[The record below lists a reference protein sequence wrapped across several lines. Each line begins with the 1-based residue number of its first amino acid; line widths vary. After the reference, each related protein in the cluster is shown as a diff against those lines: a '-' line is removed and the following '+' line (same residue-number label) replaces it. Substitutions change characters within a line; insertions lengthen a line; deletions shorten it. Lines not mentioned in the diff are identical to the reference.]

1 MRDCFFI
8 ILVFLL
14 EYSVHLNAQT
24 PSPEKPREYRLY
36 GKVFDAKTGEGLFGA
51 TLLVKELNRGT
62 TSKQDGTY
70 SLLLTNGEHTVQVR
84 FVGYRSTSLRVV
96 LTSDK
101 ELNIALES
109 DAIQAEEITITT
121 DKDKEKLTESTQSLD
136 VMTKEDLDAHRGQ
149 TFGESLKNLAGVS
162 VLQTGVSISKPVIR
176 GLHSQRVLIINAG
189 VRQEGQQWGAEHAPE
204 IDPFSPN
211 EIQLLRGASS
221 VEYGADAIGGVI
233 RSEPKPLPASRSLA
247 GEVMLNAFSN
257 NRQGAISGFLEG
269 GFENGLGW
277 RIQGS
282 LRKAGNYASPTYTL
296 ANSGFQEQN
305 FSTSLGLTRDF
316 GRFTLYFSRF
326 DTELGIFSGSHI
338 GNTTD
343 LLNAISRG
351 NPATSASFSYTIGLP
366 KQVVTHYLFSLHSDI
381 PLSIGRLDM
390 RYGWQYNHRRE
401 FDLHKGRRRATPDDP
416 PAYEL
421 NLWTYS
427 ADIKFHHQPFGRLI
441 GTVGVSGTTQF
452 NTNSGTSFLI
462 PNFEAYTGG
471 IFLFEELVYDHW
483 VLNGGFRYDYRTQTA
498 YTFTNS
504 RFLQSDAQRNFQTV
518 TLSTGVVYQLLPAL
532 SLAFN
537 AGTAW
542 RPPSINEL
550 YSYGVHHGTAQ
561 FEIGDSTLSVEQS
574 LNIDGTLRYESS
586 RFSAEVSVYRN
597 SISNFIYLFPLAE
610 PVVSV
615 RGAFPSFRYEQANAR
630 LYGID
635 ASFKWLM
642 FADLR
647 VEATL
652 SAVRA
657 DNLERREPIYQMPS
671 DRLTLLAHY
680 HLPDGSLLKESF
692 LEVGM
697 TLVRRQNRFPTLPVP
712 ETFPPFFPDEAA
724 YREYLGLLVVPPAG
738 YALFNFSVGTKI
750 SIAKQSLLLSLSIEN
765 LFNQRYRDYLS
776 RFRYFADDV
785 GRNIILRFNVPF
797 STT

>member
-1 MRDCFFI
+1 MRHWI
-8 ILVFLL
+8 YLTLVFLL
-14 EYSVHLNAQT
+14 DFIVPINAQ
-24 PSPEKPREYRLY
+24 PSSTVKSNEYRLY
-36 GKVFDAKTGEGLFGA
+36 GKVVDAKTQELLFGA
-51 TLLVKELNRGT
+51 TVVALPLKRGKTTNLN
-62 TSKQDGTY
+62 GTY
-70 SLLLTNGEHTVQVR
+70 SLLLPKGNYEIQVR
-84 FVGYRSTSLRVV
+84 FVGYRSQSLPLA
-96 LTSDK
+96 LTSDT
-101 ELNIALES
+101 ELNIALEP
-109 DAIQAEEITITT
+109 DVIKAEEITVST
-121 DKDKEKLTESTQSLD
+121 DREKEQLMESSQSLD

-162 VLQTGVSISKPVIR
+162 VLQTGISISKPVIR

-189 VRQEGQQWGAEHAPE
+189 IRQEGQQWGAEHAPE
-204 IDPFSPN
+204 IDPFSAS
-211 EIQLLRGASS
+211 EIQLLRGAAS

-233 RSEPKPLPASRSLA
+233 RSEPKPLPASRSLD

-343 LLNAISRG
+343 LLNAILRG
-351 NPATSASFSYTIGLP
+351 NPATSASFSYTIDLP
-366 KQVVTHYLFSLHSDI
+366 KQTVTHYLFSFHSDI

-390 RYGWQYNHRRE
+390 RYGWQHNHRRE

-421 NLWTYS
+421 DLWTYN

-441 GTVGVSGTTQF
+441 GTVGISGTTQF

-471 IFLFEELVYDHW
+471 IFLFEELVYEQW
-483 VLNGGFRYDYRTQTA
+483 ILNGGFRYDYRTQSA

-504 RFLQSDAQRNFQTV
+504 KFLQSDAKRNFQTA
-518 TLSTGVVYQLLPAL
+518 TLSTGVIYQLLPTL

-597 SISNFIYLFPLAE
+597 LISNFIYLFPLSE
-610 PVVSV
+610 PIVSV

-642 FADLR
+642 FDDLR
-647 VEATL
+647 IEATL

-712 ETFPPFFPDEAA
+712 ETFPPLFPNEAA
-724 YREYLGLLVVPPAG
+724 YREYLVLLVVPPAG

-765 LFNQRYRDYLS
+765 LLNQRYRDYLS

-797 STT
+797 GTT

>member
-1 MRDCFFI
+1 MRHCVCLT
-8 ILVFLL
+8 LVFLL
-14 EYSVHLNAQT
+14 DFIVPINAQ
-24 PSPEKPREYRLY
+24 PSLTVKSDEYRLY
-36 GKVFDAKTGEGLFGA
+36 GKVVDAKTQELLFGA
-51 TLLVKELNRGT
+51 TVVALPLKRGT
-62 TSKQDGTY
+62 TTKLNGTY
-70 SLLLTNGEHTVQVR
+70 SLLLPKGNYEIQVR
-84 FVGYRSTSLRVV
+84 FVGYRTAQIRLT

-101 ELNIALES
+101 ELNIALEP
-109 DAIQAEEITITT
+109 DVIKTEEITVST
-121 DKDKEKLTESTQSLD
+121 DREKERLMESTQSLD
-136 VMTKEDLDAHRGQ
+136 VITKEDLDAHRGQ

-162 VLQTGVSISKPVIR
+162 VLQTGASISKPVIR

-204 IDPFSPN
+204 IDPFSPS
-211 EIQLLRGASS
+211 EIYILRGAAS
-221 VEYGADAIGGVI
+221 VLYGSDAIGGVI
-233 RSEPKPLPASRSLA
+233 RLDMKPLPSSKALLGEFSLN
-247 GEVMLNAFSN
+247 MFSN
-257 NRQGAISGFLEG
+257 NRQGAASGFLEG
-269 GFENGLGW
+269 GFDTGFGW
-277 RIQGS
+277 RLQGS
-282 LRKAGNYASPTYTL
+282 LRKAGDYATPSYTL
-296 ANSGFQEQN
+296 SNSGFQEQN
-305 FSTSLGLTRDF
+305 FSTSLGLTKDF
-316 GRFTLYFSRF
+316 GRFTLHFSRF
-326 DTELGIFSGSHI
+326 DTEIGIFSGSHI

-343 LLNAISRG
+343 LLNAILRG
-351 NPATSASFSYTIGLP
+351 NPASDSPFSYTIDLP
-366 KQVVTHYLFSLHSDI
+366 KQAITHYLFSLHSEI
-381 PLSIGRLDM
+381 PLRLGKLEA
-390 RYGWQYNHRRE
+390 RYGWQFNHRRE
-401 FDLHKGRRRATPDDP
+401 FDLHRGRRRATLEDP

-421 NLWTYS
+421 NLWTYN
-427 ADIKFHHQPFGRLI
+427 ADIKFHHQPLGQMI
-441 GTVGVSGTTQF
+441 GTVGISGSTQF
-452 NTNSGTSFLI
+452 NTNNGTSFLI
-462 PNFEAYTGG
+462 PNFEAYTGS
-471 IFLFEELVYDHW
+471 IFLFEELVYENW
-483 VLNGGFRYDYRTQTA
+483 ILNGGFRYDYRTQTA
-498 YTFTNS
+498 YTFPNS
-504 RFLQSDAQRNFQTV
+504 RFLQSNAQRNFQTA

-597 SISNFIYLFPLAE
+597 SISNFIYLFPLVE

-642 FADLR
+642 FVDLR
-647 VEATL
+647 IEATL

-692 LEVGM
+692 LEIGM

-712 ETFPPFFPDEAA
+712 ETFPPFFPDKAA
-724 YREYLGLLVVPPAG
+724 YREYLSLLVVPPAG
-738 YALFNFSVGTKI
+738 YALFNFSAGTKI

-765 LFNQRYRDYLS
+765 LLNQRYRDYLS

-785 GRNIILRFNVPF
+785 GRNIILRFNIPF